1 VPVDGRRT
9 LKYLGKK
16 IEAREMKLVML
27 SFEGVRGF
35 RNPQIAPMTAEYR
48 ASLGANHPT
57 GLPIF

>member
-1 VPVDGRRT
+1 
-9 LKYLGKK
+9 LGKK

-35 RNPQIAPMTAEYR
+35 RNPQIAPMTAAYR